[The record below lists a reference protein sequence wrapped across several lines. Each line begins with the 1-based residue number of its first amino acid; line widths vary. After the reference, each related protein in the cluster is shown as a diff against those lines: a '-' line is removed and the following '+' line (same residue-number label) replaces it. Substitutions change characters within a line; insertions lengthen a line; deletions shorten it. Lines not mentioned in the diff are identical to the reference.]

1 MWGITRRSLPMG
13 NILDY
18 ARDCT
23 AKFAEKPFCEVDSLI
38 LSQLSYLD
46 FSGLVPETQ
55 GAPVSFADLAA
66 DSAVASLTA
75 HDRVPELDSQ
85 LVRRVAENPR
95 FQGLRVA
102 GYVNIIDKEA
112 EEQFSAVT
120 FLLEDFAYIAY
131 RGTDSSYVAWKE
143 DFNLAF
149 ISPVPSQV
157 AGAAY
162 LDWAAGSISG
172 DLRVGGH
179 SKGGNIAVY
188 SSLFCSPETRK
199 RIVGF
204 YSHDGPGF
212 TEGVL
217 QSPEF
222 AEMEPRLHKT
232 IPQSSLVGLL
242 LQHQEN
248 YRIIRSEQFW
258 ILQHDPFSW
267 VVTDCSFEYLESL
280 SYGARFLD
288 ENLNAWIASLSPEE
302 LSAFA
307 DALYDVLRALPGD
320 SFSDAPDKWWLA
332 AAETLNGLRGLDRDT
347 YSCILHT
354 LSSLF
359 SLARSRLKLP
369 VISLADLKQFG
380 LKLPELP
387 SPKRVPPPP
396 PPLAEDFLK
405 RLPLHKQETE

>member
-1 MWGITRRSLPMG
+1 MG

-18 ARDCT
+18 AREVT
-23 AKFAEKPFCEVDSLI
+23 ESFEEKPFGEVDSLI

-46 FSGLVPETQ
+46 YSGFVPSTLD
-55 GAPVSFADLAA
+55 APVLLSELASEDKIA
-66 DSAVASLTA
+66 ALTR
-75 HDRVPELDSQ
+75 HDRVPELDGE
-85 LVRRVAENPR
+85 LVRSVAANPR
-95 FQGLRVA
+95 FQGLRLG

-120 FLLEDFAYIAY
+120 FLLEDLTYVAF

-149 ISPVPSQV
+149 LSPVPAQT
-157 AGAAY
+157 AGVAY
-162 LDWAAGSISG
+162 LDRVAASVPGE
-172 DLRVGGH
+172 LRAGGH

-199 RIVGF
+199 RIYRC

-212 TEGVL
+212 PEGVL

-222 AEMEPRLHKT
+222 AEMESRLRKT

-248 YRIIRSEQFW
+248 YRIIRSDQFW
-258 ILQHDPFSW
+258 ILQHDPYSW
-267 VVTDCSFEYLESL
+267 LVTDGDFEYLESL

-288 ENLNAWIASLSPEE
+288 QNLNAWIASLSPEE
-302 LSAFA
+302 LSDFA
-307 DALYDVLRALPGD
+307 DALYKVLRALPGD

-332 AAETLNGLRGLDRDT
+332 AAETLNGLRGLDKET

-359 SLARSRLKLP
+359 SLPISRVKLP
-369 VISLADLKQFG
+369 SLSLSELGRLG
-380 LKLPELP
+380 LNLPELP
-387 SPKRVPPPP
+387 FPKQSR
-396 PPLAEDFLK
+396 K
-405 RLPLHKQETE
+405 RETE

>member
-1 MWGITRRSLPMG
+1 MA

-18 ARDCT
+18 LQEVT
-23 AKFAEKPFCEVDSLI
+23 AGFSEKPFCEVDSLI

-46 FSGLVPETQ
+46 FEGLVPGPEGEPVPLSQ
-55 GAPVSFADLAA
+55 ISGEGARAIM
-66 DSAVASLTA
+66 TR
-75 HDRVPELDSQ
+75 HDRVPELDSE
-85 LVRRVAENPR
+85 LIRRAAENPR
-95 FQGLRVA
+95 FSGLQLA

-120 FLLEDFAYIAY
+120 FLLKNEVYVAY

-149 ISPVPSQV
+149 LNPVPAQL

-162 LDWAAGSISG
+162 LDWAAGRFS
-172 DLRVGGH
+172 DPLRVGGH

-199 RIVGF
+199 RVISV

-212 TEGVL
+212 PEGVL

-222 AEMEPRLHKT
+222 AEMQARLHKT

-248 YRIIRSEQFW
+248 YRIIRSSKFW
-258 ILQHDPFSW
+258 LLQHDPYSW
-267 VVTDCSFEYLESL
+267 VVENGSFQYLEEL

-288 ENLNAWIASLSPEE
+288 KNLNAWIASLSPQE
-302 LSAFA
+302 LSDFA
-307 DALYDVLRALPGD
+307 DALYKVLCALPGD
-320 SFSDAPDKWWLA
+320 SFSDSPETWWSA
-332 AAETLNGLRGLDRDT
+332 VFDTLNGLKGLDKDT
-347 YSCILHT
+347 YACLLRT
-354 LSSLF
+354 AGSLF
-359 SLARSRLKLP
+359 SMAGKRLILP
-369 VISLADLKQFG
+369 SIPLPE
-380 LKLPELP
+380 LKLPEIPAPKVRRPLP
-387 SPKRVPPPP
+387 T
-396 PPLAEDFLK
+396 PLAENFLRQLSFRK
-405 RLPLHKQETE
+405 NTPGSYRLKDSTEQGDI